1 MLPGYA
7 QDDTSHSQNY
17 VGPRMTDDVSGQGVY
32 LHGIPR

>member
-7 QDDTSHSQNY
+7 QDTSHSQNY
-17 VGPRMTDDVSGQGVY
+17 VGPRMADDVSGQGVY